1 MSKLKNKFL
10 YAAVIIL
17 TFTYILSFCND
28 NFDKREK
35 MQTALINPNYK
46 EKITFFEFYDGDS
59 QKISLIKNNN
69 FWEIQKNYG
78 NFIQKMPAN
87 SQKIN
92 EFLDAAVKIV
102 NMYKISDTYEED
114 NSFMILKPGF
124 IQLKYGFEN
133 NYYEIF
139 FGGNDFSLS
148 SRYFM
153 TGKSTNIYEISDY
166 LDKFLTVSVQFWA
179 EPLLISSEIF
189 GKINVQDIQRNYA
202 KMNDKI
208 LTITDLQKLL
218 DLRHGGFYEINVDEN
233 TENQNLNE
241 INNAAKLKSKAELS
255 ELFLELG
262 NKNTIKLEF
271 FQENE
276 DSQIE
281 VKSYYSTSDKKEF
294 IFNSKI
300 SLWTYNKI
308 KEIIL

>member
-17 TFTYILSFCND
+17 TFTYILSFCNA
-28 NFDKREK
+28 NRDKREK

-46 EKITFFEFYDGDS
+46 EKITFFEFYDGDN
-59 QKISLIKNNN
+59 QKIFLIKNNN
-69 FWEIQKNYG
+69 FWEIQKKYG

-114 NSFMILKPGF
+114 NSFMILIPGF

-133 NYYEIF
+133 NCYEVF

-153 TGKSTNIYEISDY
+153 TGKSTSIYEISDY

-189 GKINVQDIQRNYA
+189 GKINVQDIQRSYA

-218 DLRHGGFYEINVDEN
+218 DLRHGGFYEISVDEN
-233 TENQNLNE
+233 AENQNLNE
-241 INNAAKLKSKAELS
+241 TTKLKSKAELS

-271 FQENE
+271 FQEKE
-276 DSQIE
+276 DSQIK